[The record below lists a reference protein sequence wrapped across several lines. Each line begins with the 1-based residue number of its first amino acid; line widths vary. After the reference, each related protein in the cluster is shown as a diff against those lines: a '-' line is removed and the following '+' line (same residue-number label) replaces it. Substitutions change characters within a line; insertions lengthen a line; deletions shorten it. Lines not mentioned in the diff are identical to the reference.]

1 MSSITTW
8 VEMVIIIYQFLRSND
23 NMESTQ
29 MYFFFSL
36 AQDLL
41 QYYETIFSIFM
52 NLQNDKVKILIVC
65 ITK

>member
-1 MSSITTW
+1 
-8 VEMVIIIYQFLRSND
+8 
-23 NMESTQ
+23 MESTQ
-29 MYFFFSL
+29 VYFFFSL